1 MILELT
7 EGVRLSRNWPPEICP
22 TLHSELSHSQLMC
35 DRCMLHLSLS
45 VYTRALNFHFFSK
58 PSSQTFLFDF
68 PVVLVVDLLDFSPM
82 IEFLQD

>member
-22 TLHSELSHSQLMC
+22 ILHSQLRHSQLIY

-45 VYTRALNFHFFSK
+45 VYTGALNFHFFSK
-58 PSSQTFLFDF
+58 PSSQAFLFDF
-68 PVVLVVDLLDFSPM
+68 PVALVVELRNFSPM
-82 IEFLQD
+82 IEFLQV